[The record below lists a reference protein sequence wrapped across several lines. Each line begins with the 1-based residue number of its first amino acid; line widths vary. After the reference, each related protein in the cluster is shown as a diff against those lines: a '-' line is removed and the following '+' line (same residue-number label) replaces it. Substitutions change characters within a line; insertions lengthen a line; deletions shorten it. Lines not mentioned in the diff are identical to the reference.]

1 MYDKKVCIE
10 IENVENYENALADDF
25 KGWCLHHRRGTHFPN
40 GERRDIDISM
50 EELIA
55 LDMYYGRPADE
66 LIFLTKSEHS
76 ILHNKG
82 KPRPKTEE
90 HKKKLSESLKG
101 KPSPNK
107 GKHLSAEQRKK
118 LSEIN
123 RGKYTGDKNPIYGKK
138 HTEEV
143 KKKIGEK
150 NSKKVVQYT
159 IDGELVKIWGSIAE
173 CSNNGFNGTNIVNC
187 CKGKPHYHT
196 HKGFIWEYYEEQK
209 DVA

>member
-1 MYDKKVCIE
+1 MIDK
-10 IENVENYENALADDF
+10 
-25 KGWCLHHRRGTHFPN
+25 RFPN
-40 GERRDIDISM
+40 WDVDIEKGTVYSLYYKKYIGVIGINGYVKVHPPKGYKHKSVHQYIWMVANQAEIPEGYDIHHIDGNRSNNSINNL
-50 EELIA
+50 ELIEQSTH
-55 LDMYYGRPADE
+55 R
-66 LIFLTKSEHS
+66 SE
-76 ILHNKG
+76 HNKG
-82 KPRPKTEE
+82 
-90 HKKKLSESLKG
+90 
-101 KPSPNK
+101 N
-107 GKHLSAEQRKK
+107 
-118 LSEIN
+118 IN
-123 RGKYTGDKNPIYGKK
+123 WLGKK
-138 HTEEV
+138 HTEETKKKISEYNKGKKHTEET

>member
-1 MYDKKVCIE
+1 MIDKRFPNWDID
-10 IENVENYENALADDF
+10 VENGTVYSLWYKRKIGRISRGYIMVGDY
-25 KGWCLHHRRGTHFPN
+25 GLHRLLWMVANQAEIPEGY
-40 GERRDIDISM
+40 DIHHIDGNRSNNSINNL
-50 EELIA
+50 ELIEQSTH
-55 LDMYYGRPADE
+55 R
-66 LIFLTKSEHS
+66 SE
-76 ILHNKG
+76 HNKG
-82 KPRPKTEE
+82 
-90 HKKKLSESLKG
+90 
-101 KPSPNK
+101 N
-107 GKHLSAEQRKK
+107 
-118 LSEIN
+118 IN
-123 RGKYTGDKNPIYGKK
+123 WLGKK
-138 HTEEV
+138 HTEET